1 MSNLYLLVSVI
12 PLVQRRAPL
21 KSSCFI
27 GWTFSILHLF
37 LVAFPGAPALS
48 PCHFGVDLCLYTWC
62 CKPWRTGSSLSR
74 SFSPT
79 LQLLFF
85 KHMSEPLCATQLK
98 RRTAMLVE
106 KSATSFPTYY
116 SFGQC
121 CHTMPWNDS
130 WAFGVAPVRHFCS
143 LEVIFWLLS
152 RTKIGLI
159 SSNMPWGMMSWWIYR
174 YIRLSTSLFLLP
186 STPAA

>member
-1 MSNLYLLVSVI
+1 MLICAFTLDAVNRDEQDPPSADPSL
-12 PLVQRRAPL
+12 RHC
-21 KSSCFI
+21 SS
-27 GWTFSILHLF
+27 
-37 LVAFPGAPALS
+37 
-48 PCHFGVDLCLYTWC
+48 
-62 CKPWRTGSSLSR
+62 
-74 SFSPT
+74 
-79 LQLLFF
+79 FF

-116 SFGQC
+116 SSGQC

-143 LEVIFWLLS
+143 LKVIFWLLS

-159 SSNMPWGMMSWWIYR
+159 SSNMPSGMMSWCIYW

-186 STPAA
+186 PTPAA